1 MSIEILTEYGNEL
14 VAAGFEVW
22 LTKTYSRAGG
32 YLQYRD
38 PATGAQGSLQYSVNE
53 SAWQHL
59 MPIVPSRQYGSS
71 MSLQTATDPF
81 TVDAARECAR
91 LSNYNDVV
99 GIQYN
104 AKDRAWRSSRAIALH
119 S

>member
-1 MSIEILTEYGNEL
+1 MSIEILTEYGTEL

-22 LTKTYSRAGG
+22 LTKTSFGNGG

-38 PATGAQGSLQYSVNE
+38 PATGAQGSLQYSAHDA
-53 SAWQHL
+53 AWQHL

-71 MSLQTATDPF
+71 MFLQTATDPF

-91 LSNYNDVV
+91 LSNYNNVV
-99 GIQYN
+99 GTQAN
-104 AKDRAWRSSRAIALH
+104 AKDRAWRASDAIALH